1 MRLAIEIGSLR
12 LYTPLARARFCR
24 VFLSKGAHAKF
35 CAISTTRPPTRSVP
49 ATLSEFF
56 PRPRQSQ
63 TPSLRMARMGEAA
76 RLQNFDV
83 RVARKP
89 H

>member
-24 VFLSKGAHAKF
+24 VFLGKGAHA
-35 CAISTTRPPTRSVP
+35 ITTRPPTRSVP

-76 RLQNFDV
+76 RLKNFDV